1 MGTSGPARNLEQAMK
16 NATDSSVIQ
25 WTGFVD
31 GAALFKS
38 FDKASLISCGLSLH
52 STYDTNGLIVPDGD
66 AEKFLSPLMI
76 DKCSIQCAR
85 GLSREL
91 YRTTADRGAFAE
103 TFGISVDSSVFGV
116 LFGNALEYTGPTMFE
131 FERLFL
137 SENLALSARCL
148 WKISRG
154 QPTPR
159 SLNFAAAAGSPFRQE
174 VGPGLPTQD
183 VKTRCF
189 RRQRKTIQQ
198 MMMAHPDFS
207 QRRGARAAGRQQKK
221 TQLPS

>member
-52 STYDTNGLIVPDGD
+52 SPYDTNVLIVPDSD

-116 LFGNALEYTGPTMFE
+116 LFGDASEYSFGFSNRKNWHY
-131 FERLFL
+131 RLGASGDL
-137 SENLALSARCL
+137 PAAN
-148 WKISRG
+148 
-154 QPTPR
+154 PR
-159 SLNFAAAAGSPFRQE
+159 HE
-174 VGPGLPTQD
+174 V
-183 VKTRCF
+183 
-189 RRQRKTIQQ
+189 
-198 MMMAHPDFS
+198 
-207 QRRGARAAGRQQKK
+207 
-221 TQLPS
+221 

>member
-1 MGTSGPARNLEQAMK
+1 MK
-16 NATDSSVIQ
+16 NATDSSTIK

-52 STYDTNGLIVPDGD
+52 SPYDTNGLIVPDGD

-116 LFGNALEYTGPTMFE
+116 LFGDASEYSGPIMLE
-131 FERLFL
+131 FERRLAFL
-137 SENLALSARCL
+137 IGKTGTIGTVPLEIFPRPIHATKSEF
-148 WKISRG
+148 RG
-154 QPTPR
+154 GGG
-159 SLNFAAAAGSPFRQE
+159 FAVSPGG
-174 VGPGLPTQD
+174 GPGP
-183 VKTRCF
+183 
-189 RRQRKTIQQ
+189 
-198 MMMAHPDFS
+198 PDP
-207 QRRGARAAGRQQKK
+207 GRQDS
-221 TQLPS
+221 LFSPGRSNR

>member
-1 MGTSGPARNLEQAMK
+1 MLPTHQLYNGL
-16 NATDSSVIQ
+16 DSL
-25 WTGFVD
+25 T
-31 GAALFKS
+31 ALLYFNHL
-38 FDKASLISCGLSLH
+38 KASLISCSLSLH
-52 STYDTNGLIVPDGD
+52 SPYDTNGLIVPDGD

-91 YRTTADRGAFAE
+91 YRITADRGAFAE
-103 TFGISVDSSVFGV
+103 TFGISVDSIVFGV
-116 LFGNALEYTGPTMFE
+116 LFGDASEYSGPTVLE
-131 FERLFL
+131 FERRLAFL
-137 SENLALSARCL
+137 IGKTGAIGTVPLEIFPRPTLATKSEF
-148 WKISRG
+148 RG
-154 QPTPR
+154 GGG
-159 SLNFAAAAGSPFRQE
+159 FAVSPGGE
-174 VGPGLPTQD
+174 PGLPTQD

-198 MMMAHPDFS
+198 MMMAHPDFP